1 MKCSLAALAAL
12 LSLGLAPALA
22 QEDNSPAFE
31 NGPVWNIASI
41 QTKDG
46 HQDDYLRWLATDWK
60 RQEEALKKAGVIL
73 SYHVYMV
80 QNPRNGEPDIML
92 AQEYKNMAV
101 FDQSQAQQYALQA
114 KIAGSIAKSN
124 REQAARGSI
133 RTIMGD
139 MMLREALLK

>member
-1 MKCSLAALAAL
+1 MKYSLAALAASL
-12 LSLGLAPALA
+12 VLGLAPALA
-22 QEDNSPAFE
+22 EDDNTPAFE
-31 NGPVWNIASI
+31 NGPVWDMASI

-46 HQDDYLRWLATDWK
+46 HQDDYLRWLASDWK

-80 QNPRNGEPDIML
+80 QNARNGEPDIML

-124 REQAARGSI
+124 HAQAARGSI

-139 MMLREALLK
+139 MMLREAVLK